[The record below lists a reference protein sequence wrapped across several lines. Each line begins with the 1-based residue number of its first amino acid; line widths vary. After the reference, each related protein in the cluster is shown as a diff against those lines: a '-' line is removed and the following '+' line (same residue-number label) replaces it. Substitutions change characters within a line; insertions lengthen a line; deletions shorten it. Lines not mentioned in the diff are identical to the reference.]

1 MSYSDFGNYT
11 RSELIKK
18 VKERVSKKRY
28 EHMLAVEKAALYL
41 AEKYEVDKDKAGLAA
56 LLHDYAK
63 ELPDELFLD
72 MIERKRLDPELKKW
86 GNNIWHGL
94 VGVYFISSELGI
106 NDNEILEAIA
116 LHTTGSKDMSDLDK
130 VVYLA
135 DYIEESRNF
144 PGVDEARRLAEISLD
159 KAVAYETAH
168 TISYL
173 VQNGIPI
180 YPKTLETYNEF
191 IKYLNE

>member
-56 LLHDYAK
+56 SLHDYAK

-94 VGVYFISSELGI
+94 VGVYFISSELG
-106 NDNEILEAIA
+106 L
-116 LHTTGSKDMSDLDK
+116 
-130 VVYLA
+130 
-135 DYIEESRNF
+135 
-144 PGVDEARRLAEISLD
+144 SLI
-159 KAVAYETAH
+159 H
-168 TISYL
+168 I
-173 VQNGIPI
+173 
-180 YPKTLETYNEF
+180 
-191 IKYLNE
+191 